1 MDDLFERE
9 WGDLLPH
16 IEDSLR
22 SGDFV
27 MRYAEDLGRH
37 TSEYNPEDGSL
48 TIRDEQGGQVTLE
61 ALEVWLLCEHL
72 AELDTMIMCMASAV
86 IGAHA

>member
-1 MDDLFERE
+1 MDDLFEGA
-9 WGDLLPH
+9 WDDLLPH
-16 IEDSLR
+16 ILDDLR
-22 SGDFV
+22 MEKFV

-48 TIRDEQGGQVTLE
+48 TIRDEHGSQVVLE
-61 ALEVWLLCEHL
+61 ALEVWLLTEYL
-72 AELDTMIMCMASAV
+72 AELDAMIMCMASAV